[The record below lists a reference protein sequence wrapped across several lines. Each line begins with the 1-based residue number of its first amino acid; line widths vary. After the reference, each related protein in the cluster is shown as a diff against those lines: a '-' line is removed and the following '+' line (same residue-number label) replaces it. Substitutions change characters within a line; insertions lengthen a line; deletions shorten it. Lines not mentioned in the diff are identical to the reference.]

1 MLSKAQTLRAVIKI
15 RYTEFPLCSHQVM
28 LLSNN
33 IFGIPNKCDFNMLRE
48 SKVSNKLGKKI
59 RQLRK
64 NQGLTLE
71 QLAKKANNMSKSY
84 LWELENRESQSNPS
98 AEKLNFIADALGVA
112 TAYFLEEDVREP
124 EEKHLDEAFFRG
136 YKNLEQNDK
145 EQLRKILDAFKK
157 E

>member
-1 MLSKAQTLRAVIKI
+1 M
-15 RYTEFPLCSHQVM
+15 E
-28 LLSNN
+28 
-33 IFGIPNKCDFNMLRE
+33 RE
-48 SKVSNKLGKKI
+48 VSNILGNKI

-64 NQGLTLE
+64 TQGLTLE

-98 AEKLNFIADALGVA
+98 ADKLNSIAEALGVA
-112 TAYFLEEDVREP
+112 TVYFLEDDAREP
-124 EEKHLDEAFFRG
+124 KEKHLDEAFFRG
-136 YKNLEQNDK
+136 YKKLESNDK